1 MPISTGKLTTLGQ
14 LKLQAERI
22 KQELAL
28 YALASSLGSIA
39 AKNEIAEEDLSEAL
53 KAVIDGKMNSSDSM
67 TAQEIQQA
75 IATAISNSEHAK
87 FEKVDSVPTAETAED
102 NVMYLVMNSESGFY
116 DIYALVSGEVVRLDD
131 TSVDLSAIGGA
142 LYESTKTSLD
152 TADST
157 VIENY
162 FTENSGTTPRK
173 GDVFVITTIVES
185 VEYEQAAYRYDGT
198 GWVAMTGNVDADKV
212 IMRDNITMAGN
223 YTQFGNLT
231 KNADGTATLSS
242 KGKSVMDVFTEILS
256 KRLQPSITAQPSIS
270 GFNLSG
276 AKAVEAGTSLATA
289 SLTAGTLNPGSYQYG
304 PETGVAATNWTV
316 QRVTDLGTEQIAS
329 VDAASLDAQTD
340 NNGSAGFIIG
350 DEGGDNVVSSLKYT
364 ATATHGAGVTADDNL
379 GSDSDPAVA
388 IAAGTKSKT
397 TGAYTPFRNY
407 FYGATAEKP
416 ALDSA
421 YIRGLTKSNKAYA
434 AGTITINVASGTQ
447 RVCIACD
454 ATKTGVT
461 KVINQTAMNADVTST
476 FVQTTVDVEGAEGYT
491 AKSYKVWTFEPAV
504 PYENAATL
512 VVTLG

>member
-53 KAVIDGKMNSSDSM
+53 KAVIDGKMDSSDSM

-162 FTENSGTTPRK
+162 FTENSGATPRK

-198 GWVAMTGNVDADKV
+198 DWVAMTGNVDADKV

-276 AKAVEAGTSLATA
+276 AKAVEASTT
-289 SLTAGTLNPGSYQYG
+289 PG
-304 PETGVAATNWTV
+304 N
-316 QRVTDLGTEQIAS
+316 I
-329 VDAASLDAQTD
+329 
-340 NNGSAGFIIG
+340 
-350 DEGGDNVVSSLKYT
+350 
-364 ATATHGAGVTADDNL
+364 
-379 GSDSDPAVA
+379 
-388 IAAGTKSKT
+388 
-397 TGAYTPFRNY
+397 
-407 FYGATAEKP
+407 
-416 ALDSA
+416 
-421 YIRGLTKSNKAYA
+421 
-434 AGTITINVASGTQ
+434 
-447 RVCIACD
+447 
-454 ATKTGVT
+454 
-461 KVINQTAMNADVTST
+461 KVN
-476 FVQTTVDVEGAEGYT
+476 GAET
-491 AKSYKVWTFEPAV
+491 P
-504 PYENAATL
+504 
-512 VVTLG
+512 VVTIATDTEVTEMLNEVFAEEQA